1 MNYYDQSNSVP
12 ASTTS
17 RTPAQS
23 NARFISILLAVTVL
37 VGAGLGFEYL
47 SRADGLTASPAE
59 PPQVPP
65 THAED
70 SAPQQTIP
78 NIGPAPSGN
87 VLTSAPPLP
96 VQPGGIH
103 KCLVGG
109 QTIYTDQPC
118 APGKGHQLELKED
131 TAGLSPDRS
140 YQSQLAEVE
149 SLHASEQRKAFVP
162 STRENHA
169 QQVAPTP
176 ALARQQAVAQLGP
189 SKEMQCKVIDDAI
202 AAVDTQLRQPH
213 GAQQGDYWT
222 QQRKALMDQRFSLR
236 C

>member
-1 MNYYDQSNSVP
+1 MNRSAQVPSSN
-12 ASTTS
+12 TS
-17 RTPAQS
+17 ATQA
-23 NARFISILLAVTVL
+23 NARLISILLAVTVL

-59 PPQVPP
+59 PQQAPP
-65 THAED
+65 LSAD
-70 SAPQQTIP
+70 NSAPQQTAASTQ
-78 NIGPAPSGN
+78 APDSN
-87 VLTSAPPLP
+87 AVASAAPPP

-103 KCLVGG
+103 KCSVGG

-131 TAGLSPDRS
+131 TAGLSPVRS

-149 SLHASEQRKAFVP
+149 SLHVRP
-162 STRENHA
+162 
-169 QQVAPTP
+169 APIVEP
-176 ALARQQAVAQLGP
+176 ARQQAVAQPRSGAQLGP

-202 AAVDTQLRQPH
+202 ASVDAQLRQPH

-222 QQRKALMDQRFSLR
+222 QQRKELMDQRFALR